1 MKLPQEACCFNAVNK
16 HHSARRMAEPTPGRR
31 ASTKSTWDKLG
42 VSRPDPKNTHHH
54 SWKSPHP
61 CRGRQ
66 PSPSSP
72 ACCPRLATGGALPQ
86 HAPHQP
92 RVTRVLTEIRGFL
105 RQGASP
111 CLYYQMNLILPSKQP
126 WEAFYSQFPGE
137 EIEAGHGGRG
147 GALLKRR
154 SASLQTSLS
163 P

>member
-66 PSPSSP
+66 PSPFFTCLLSK
-72 ACCPRLATGGALPQ
+72 AGHR
-86 HAPHQP
+86 
-92 RVTRVLTEIRGFL
+92 R
-105 RQGASP
+105 GASSACP
-111 CLYYQMNLILPSKQP
+111 PPAQGDQSPYRDQRVPKTRGISLP
-126 WEAFYSQFPGE
+126 
-137 EIEAGHGGRG
+137 
-147 GALLKRR
+147 LL
-154 SASLQTSLS
+154 SNEPHSSLQATLGGILLPVSRRGNRGWTWRTWGSSAQTQVSLTAD
-163 P
+163 